1 MTKNAGVTSQ
11 KKVSVTIPTSAAFTV
26 KNDSSFV
33 GASLNITNNGEVPI
47 DISVD
52 EFIDPNGN
60 EGIELVTNAD
70 VRSNEGTTYKRNQI
84 NLWLKNESENKIIY
98 LGNRKLYSQLGENHL
113 ITNDNDKKIATV
125 LSKNS
130 SKIDMDGKAG
140 VNSLDKN
147 EPIRDNFKLIL
158 KIKMSSTN

>member
-84 NLWLKNESENKIIY
+84 NYGLKMN
-98 LGNRKLYSQLGENHL
+98 
-113 ITNDNDKKIATV
+113 
-125 LSKNS
+125 
-130 SKIDMDGKAG
+130 
-140 VNSLDKN
+140 
-147 EPIRDNFKLIL
+147 L
-158 KIKMSSTN
+158 KIR